1 MVEAGQPR
9 KAVEGEETE
18 QHLLELMSYRACY
31 DIFKWVYSAAANANH
46 NKGLNET
53 SLITLTDKGLLGSF
67 IS

>member
-1 MVEAGQPR
+1 MGLYYVREIVKSHLGFMR
-9 KAVEGEETE
+9 VDSTEGEG
-18 QHLLELMSYRACY
+18 SCFY
-31 DIFKWVYSAAANANH
+31 IFKWVYSAAANANH